1 MHFLYE
7 MEELVPI
14 VAALSEKYT
23 SKESTSVSY
32 ETARQLMEAVMYCI
46 NECSSDQAL
55 VSSKKLSAVEAY
67 RYGYEALVEKVK
79 QTQINY
85 NQMIVDF
92 CGYGNRN
99 YEETVEKA
107 IPGFFLYYDVQFAPQ
122 ETIITMDY
130 PTICPVSEKSGID
143 AIETYVKYISYE
155 QKFMGA
161 FPRQYV
167 YEVLERDRT
176 DHKNGFENIC
186 RVILRNVLGHL
197 LIRKG
202 FLEEASG
209 QDYEKLC
216 AIVTS
221 SSDHQLREVLE
232 GLLEQLIHEKYDDDL
247 GMKNY
252 FACDIADLVVE
263 MKNAAENDVMTGFPM
278 MR

>member
-1 MHFLYE
+1 MCFLYK

-46 NECSSDQAL
+46 NECASDQAL
-55 VSSKKLSAVEAY
+55 VSSKKLSAEEAY
-67 RYGYEALVEKVK
+67 RYGYKTLVEKVK
-79 QTQINY
+79 RTQSNY

-107 IPGFFLYYDVQFAPQ
+107 ISGFFLYYDAQFAPQ

-130 PTICPVSEKSGID
+130 PTICPVSGKSGID
-143 AIETYVKYISYE
+143 AIEKYVKYISYE
-155 QKFMGA
+155 QKFLGA

-167 YEVLERDRT
+167 YEVLERDQA
-176 DHKNGFENIC
+176 DHKNGFDNIC
-186 RVILRNVLGHL
+186 RVILRHVLGHL

-202 FLEEASG
+202 FQEEASG
-209 QDYEKLC
+209 QDYEKLYDLV
-216 AIVTS
+216 ISTS
-221 SSDHQLREVLE
+221 GQQLREVLK
-232 GLLEQLIHEKYDDDL
+232 GLLEQLINETYDEDVEMTEYL
-247 GMKNY
+247 V
-252 FACDIADLVVE
+252 CDIDDFIVE
-263 MKNAAENDVMTGFPM
+263 MRNAVENDVMQQVIIL
-278 MR
+278 